1 MQEEGGNMAMGYDYE
16 NDINELDSR
25 MWDSEDDN

>member
-1 MQEEGGNMAMGYDYE
+1 MAMGYDYE

-25 MWDSEDDN
+25 MWDSEDDNWPII